1 MWIAG
6 STADANGE
14 ASAVPAAA
22 APIAPTAPA
31 CAGGR
36 GHRPCCAAGMESLLQ
51 WAERVLFR
59 IGDTPVTVGALIQV
73 IVSAIALVWLS
84 SWLRRWVAT
93 RALSHF
99 PSMDLGT
106 REAVAS
112 VLRYLVLVLGFA
124 LILQNAGIR
133 LTALGVVA
141 GAIGVG
147 VGFGLQNII
156 SNFISGMI
164 IMLER
169 PIKVGDPVELAG
181 VSGVVREIGA
191 RRTTIVTPDN
201 VAVLVPNQRFIT
213 DNVTN
218 LGYLGRPVRLR
229 LPVELGS
236 DVDLGRLR
244 ERLVAAASEHPRVLA
259 SPAPELLLT
268 SVGAKPT
275 AELAVWHAAH
285 EPSRQDLGAAL
296 NATIV
301 RVLREALLPPRPAPG
316 PVPHAAVHRPQEVM
330 R

>member
-1 MWIAG
+1 MPAL
-6 STADANGE
+6 SLQR
-14 ASAVPAAA
+14 PAA
-22 APIAPTAPA
+22 
-31 CAGGR
+31 R
-36 GHRPCCAAGMESLLQ
+36 GHRPCRAARMESLLESMLH

-59 IGDTPVTVGALIQV
+59 IGDTPITAGTLLRVAFFAV
-73 IVSAIALVWLS
+73 ALVWLS
-84 SWLRRWVAT
+84 SWLRRWLAT
-93 RALSHF
+93 RALRHF

-106 REAVAS
+106 REAIAS
-112 VLRYLVLVLGFA
+112 VLRYFVLVLGFA

-141 GAIGVG
+141 GAVGVG

-169 PIKVGDPVELAG
+169 PIKVGDPIELAG

-218 LGYLGRPVRLR
+218 LGYLDRPVRLR
-229 LPVELGS
+229 LPVELAG
-236 DVDLGRLR
+236 DVDIARVR
-244 ERLVAAASEHPRVLA
+244 ERLVAAAREHPKVLQ

-301 RVLREALLPPRPAPG
+301 RVLREILPPARPG
-316 PVPHAAVHRPQEVM
+316 IVPVPPAAATPRPQEVL